1 MLGMRSCE
9 IPACYNQL
17 QETPKQQT
25 VIKVQEQLIT
35 SVAPLWT
42 QGKAFNMNF
51 QVENLLTEATPNKHS
66 LLPIKTLVEIKSQ
79 PECGVKA
86 THFNK
91 SQHQPP
97 AQEAGTQKCLKRKE
111 PDYYSDEGWVRRFID
126 PGDEN
131 IKEGENDC
139 EDIMRYAGPVVNPKP
154 FMLANEFYWL
164 LGVDSRDLNG
174 EAFAENVIIQGE
186 TKAKVKSAN
195 SKHKAR
201 SYHCKEEFI
210 INREAM
216 IVFRKE
222 HVPTKISHRL
232 SPKKYGWR
240 NPKCKGLLPPG
251 SMGFPI
257 IGESIQFFTSHSL
270 QGIPPFIQHRMTR
283 YGSVFRTSIVGQK
296 VIVSTD
302 PEINHFIFQQEGEL
316 VHCWYTES
324 ATQITGPQ
332 GFTVHHGESHK
343 YLRNLALNLVGPEN
357 LKETLLTEMDQT
369 ARQHLDQ
376 WTALSELDIKQ
387 ATEIMLFKLAAS
399 KVLSYDEKKAMELR
413 NYYKAFMEGFISFPL
428 YVPGTSFYASM
439 QGRKNAVKL
448 IKETLNE
455 RRSSCNKKKNDFL
468 DYILSEV
475 DKEET
480 FLTEK
485 IAVDVICLLIFAA
498 YETTSSAITLV
509 LKFLN
514 QHPHILKQ
522 LQEEHE
528 NIIASREDKE
538 STITWKEYRSMKFTH
553 MVINET
559 VRLANIAPGI
569 FRKVVQDFQIKGK
582 LRYTIPKG
590 WMFMICP
597 SSVHLSAE
605 KYDDPLSFNPSRWNL
620 LRLLIGCID
629 GETQSAK
636 DCSLLVQW
644 VFQSLVNPF
653 NSSLPTPS
661 KVSHPSF
668 NREQQEVNH
677 FIFQQEGEL
686 VQCWY
691 SESSAEITGR
701 QGFLGHHGD
710 SHKYIRNLAHSLVGP
725 ENLKQTLLAEMDKT
739 TRQHLDQ
746 WTGLSKLDIKQ
757 ATEIM
762 LFKLAASKVLSYD
775 EKKALELRKYYKDF
789 HEGFISFPLFL
800 PGTSFYAAMQGHKHA
815 IKLIKETLKERR
827 SSKKGRQDYL
837 DFLINEVDK
846 EDTFITE
853 EIAVDIM
860 CMLIFAA
867 YETTSSAIT
876 LALKFLNQHPHV
888 LKQLQEEHEKIVA
901 SRKDKESSI
910 TWKEY
915 KSMKFTHMVINETVR
930 LANIVP
936 GIFRK
941 VIEDFQIKGK
951 WKVVD
956 EGNIVQKPGLAF
968 LDGFKVQIYK

>member
-1 MLGMRSCE
+1 MYLFSF
-9 IPACYNQL
+9 
-17 QETPKQQT
+17 
-25 VIKVQEQLIT
+25 LI
-35 SVAPLWT
+35 
-42 QGKAFNMNF
+42 
-51 QVENLLTEATPNKHS
+51 
-66 LLPIKTLVEIKSQ
+66 I
-79 PECGVKA
+79 
-86 THFNK
+86 
-91 SQHQPP
+91 
-97 AQEAGTQKCLKRKE
+97 
-111 PDYYSDEGWVRRFID
+111 
-126 PGDEN
+126 
-131 IKEGENDC
+131 
-139 EDIMRYAGPVVNPKP
+139 
-154 FMLANEFYWL
+154 
-164 LGVDSRDLNG
+164 
-174 EAFAENVIIQGE
+174 AFAHWVY
-186 TKAKVKSAN
+186 
-195 SKHKAR
+195 R
-201 SYHCKEEFI
+201 
-210 INREAM
+210 
-216 IVFRKE
+216 
-222 HVPTKISHRL
+222 
-232 SPKKYGWR
+232 WR

-270 QGIPPFIQHRMTR
+270 QGIPPFIQRRMTR

-332 GFTVHHGESHK
+332 GFTVHHGDSHK

-376 WTALSELDIKQ
+376 WTALSKLDIKQ

-439 QGRKNAVKL
+439 Q
-448 IKETLNE
+448 ETLNE
-455 RRSSCNKKKNDFL
+455 RRSSCNKEKKDFL
-468 DYILSEV
+468 DYLLSEV

-485 IAVDVICLLIFAA
+485 IGVDVICMLIFAA
-498 YETTSSAITLV
+498 YETTSSAITLA

-514 QHPHILKQ
+514 QHPHVLKQ
-522 LQEEHE
+522 LQVC
-528 NIIASREDKE
+528 ISLSVPLKTRK
-538 STITWKEYRSMKFTH
+538 ITSGNMINGK
-553 MVINET
+553 VINET

-636 DCSLLVQW
+636 GCSLLVQW

-800 PGTSFYAAMQGHKHA
+800 PGTSFYAAMQEMGSDQKVHVFEEVAKHNKTKDCWIIIDGKIPTDHEA
-815 IKLIKETLKERR
+815 SQQSPIIHASEPSMDNTPTTEHGNEQMAADDASDSANNSAMNSPSEQLPATPL
-827 SSKKGRQDYL
+827 SK
-837 DFLINEVDK
+837 
-846 EDTFITE
+846 
-853 EIAVDIM
+853 
-860 CMLIFAA
+860 
-867 YETTSSAIT
+867 
-876 LALKFLNQHPHV
+876 
-888 LKQLQEEHEKIVA
+888 
-901 SRKDKESSI
+901 
-910 TWKEY
+910 
-915 KSMKFTHMVINETVR
+915 
-930 LANIVP
+930 
-936 GIFRK
+936 
-941 VIEDFQIKGK
+941 
-951 WKVVD
+951 
-956 EGNIVQKPGLAF
+956 
-968 LDGFKVQIYK
+968 